1 MIIKLGQTT
10 KIKLQDGTMI
20 TATVNDNTKG
30 IIIEKEGKE
39 AKVVFE
45 VKNKERGKKFDINN
59 LDVTNVIYSGDAEL
73 IKELKSA
80 MQKQFKSQRDKDQD
94 ALTVFEKA
102 YFQEGIE
109 YAKDWNYNN
118 ISNGESFRKTIDSYG
133 KNKVTGKNAFS
144 PYVNAVLDNDGK
156 AKYELSLFKGKFLS
170 LGNGDASAPK
180 CKGAIE
186 ITDLSKEEIMEL
198 VKKMLEMTN
207 EEVLEQYKPD
217 ILDDRII
224 MALLIDDE
232 IQRYFESAGIIATD
246 IEYGTASDIVHYK
259 TNDGRNIRIINHSNI
274 QDEDD
279 VAKYNRF
286 SIILG
291 DDDEIQIDLDNAS
304 KFAETGQLSSIV
316 VEKIQEDSS
325 IDDELHKRIVSL
337 LQNRFMNKETNK
349 IVKQQDMIDLLSKR
363 GRKGLIYQAQQQMLK
378 TVEQRQELETNK
390 RGEDK

>member
-1 MIIKLGQTT
+1 
-10 KIKLQDGTMI
+10 
-20 TATVNDNTKG
+20 
-30 IIIEKEGKE
+30 
-39 AKVVFE
+39 
-45 VKNKERGKKFDINN
+45 
-59 LDVTNVIYSGDAEL
+59 
-73 IKELKSA
+73 
-80 MQKQFKSQRDKDQD
+80 
-94 ALTVFEKA
+94 
-102 YFQEGIE
+102 
-109 YAKDWNYNN
+109 
-118 ISNGESFRKTIDSYG
+118 
-133 KNKVTGKNAFS
+133 
-144 PYVNAVLDNDGK
+144 
-156 AKYELSLFKGKFLS
+156 
-170 LGNGDASAPK
+170 
-180 CKGAIE
+180 
-186 ITDLSKEEIMEL
+186 
-198 VKKMLEMTN
+198 
-207 EEVLEQYKPD
+207 
-217 ILDDRII
+217 

-304 KFAETGQLSSIV
+304 KFAETGQLSSII

-337 LQNRFMNKETNK
+337 LQNRFMNRGTNK
-349 IVKQQDMIDLLSKR
+349 IVKQQDMIDLLAKR